1 MLEDRNA
8 DALLAQ
14 QAHAR
19 VKEFQ
24 RLDSIIP
31 IQRPRR
37 SRLGARKENKMHRN
51 LSKYATVALIAAIGI
66 GVPALAKSTHTGK
79 GKTVASLSTREA
91 KPQRQRALDAYG
103 SVGRAPTFAVPN
115 PNNPSL
121 TGGGSTGYNANLYI
135 Y

>member
-1 MLEDRNA
+1 MKKITLSWQPIQHSSFMPQQQNSMPADRNA

-37 SRLGARKENKMHRN
+37 SRLGARKENNMHRN

-79 GKTVASLSTREA
+79 GKTSQA
-91 KPQRQRALDAYG
+91 
-103 SVGRAPTFAVPN
+103 
-115 PNNPSL
+115 
-121 TGGGSTGYNANLYI
+121 
-135 Y
+135 